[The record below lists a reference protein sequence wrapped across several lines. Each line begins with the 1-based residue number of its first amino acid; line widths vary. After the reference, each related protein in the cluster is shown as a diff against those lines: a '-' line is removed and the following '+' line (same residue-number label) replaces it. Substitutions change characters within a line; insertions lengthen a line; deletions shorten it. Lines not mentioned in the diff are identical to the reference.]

1 MKKYLSHIIS
11 AIITLVLSIIMYY
24 IFIPPINLTSG
35 DFWFF
40 IIMVFIIATVVSGF
54 GQFVQIFARA
64 TYSSRGFKSKKKKPA
79 KVNYRDLGTFT
90 KVSSLIALGIVAL
103 MIIFS
108 FFSSKLINAKAYSK
122 ILQVEEGEISDL
134 PSVSNTSAIAL
145 MDTDSAKKLGDR
157 EIGTL
162 SSVVSQYDIEDDS
175 YTQLNVHTSPVKV
188 APLSYASFFK
198 WINNKNNGVPGYV
211 VVDPVTMDA
220 NYTELSEGMI
230 YVPSAFFSEDLERHI
245 RMKYLT
251 TIFDTPHFEVDEE
264 GNPWYVAPVIKKT
277 IGLFGGKKLTGAIL
291 VNPITGEMTK
301 YKLSDVPSWVDVVYG
316 GNYIAEQYNNYAQ
329 LQKGFLNSVIGQ
341 NGCRKVTEDSEEST
355 SDYGY
360 IAIGDDIYIYT
371 GVTSVNGDSS
381 NIGFIIANERT
392 GQTKFIE
399 ASGADEFSAMNAAEG
414 EVQEKGYEAS
424 FPSLITIDDIP
435 TYIMVL
441 KDKSGLVKMYAC
453 VNVSQYNIVATAT
466 TQEKCI
472 ENYKNLL
479 SGNISLDEANN
490 DSSEATTSE
499 TIDESLYTETEITIT
514 KMQTIDNNGNTYLY
528 IVDQNNNIYNAKYTD
543 VLDMLLVNV
552 GDTVKLRIY
561 EDKFLMAE

>member
-1 MKKYLSHIIS
+1 MKKYISQIVATVITLILS
-11 AIITLVLSIIMYY
+11 AIMFYL
-24 IFIPPINLTSG
+24 FIPPINLTSG
-35 DFWFF
+35 EFWFCIF
-40 IIMVFIIATVVSGF
+40 MVFVIATVVSGF
-54 GQFVQIFARA
+54 GQIVQIIANIN
-64 TYSSRGFKSKKKKPA
+64 YSSRRYKGKKKRPTPVKY
-79 KVNYRDLGTFT
+79 KDLGSYT
-90 KVSSLIALGIVAL
+90 KVTSLTALGIVVL
-103 MIIFS
+103 FVIFS

-122 ILQVEEGEISDL
+122 ILQVEEGEVSEL
-134 PSVSNTSAIAL
+134 PSVSSTSAIAL
-145 MDTDSAKKLGDR
+145 MDTDSAVKLGDR

-198 WINNKNNGVPGYV
+198 WINNKSKGIPGYV

-230 YVPSAFFSEDLERHI
+230 YVPSAFFSQDLERHI
-245 RMKYLT
+245 RSKYLT

-264 GNPWYVAPVIKKT
+264 GNPWYVAPVVKKT
-277 IGLFGGKKLTGAIL
+277 IGLFGGKKVTGAIL

-301 YKLSDVPSWVDVVYG
+301 YKLEDVPSWVDVVYG
-316 GNYIAEQYNNYAQ
+316 GNYITEQYNNYAQ
-329 LQKGFLNSVIGQ
+329 LQNGFLNSIIGQ
-341 NGCRKVTEDSEEST
+341 NGCRKVTEDSEEES

-392 GQTKFIE
+392 GETKFIE
-399 ASGADEFSAMNAAEG
+399 ASGADEFSAMSAAEG

-479 SGNISLDEANN
+479 SGSISLDEANN
-490 DSSEATTSE
+490 DTTESTSQE
-499 TIDESLYTETEITIT
+499 TIDESLYQEQEITIT
-514 KMQTIDNNGNTYLY
+514 KMQTIDSDGNTYLY